1 MRLTQPLV
9 TQAPRSAVNPEPGRT
24 ALWAACRLDG
34 NRARTTTI
42 TLGQMN
48 DEVAEVRDGL
58 NDDDV
63 VITCPGE
70 KVVDGVTVAGR

>member
-1 MRLTQPLV
+1 
-9 TQAPRSAVNPEPGRT
+9 
-24 ALWAACRLDG
+24 
-34 NRARTTTI
+34 
-42 TLGQMN
+42 MN